1 MFLRYNTAVLTIS
14 VVSPPVDHTQLH
26 FLRLPAV
33 VVNDFTLSLSSLTS
47 SPSSPS
53 RRPGRLRL
61 HLRLVVLV
69 VFAFISVS
77 SSWSSSPSSPSR
89 RLGRLRLHLRLVV
102 SSSSPSSP
110 SLSTPSPRR
119 RLFLH
124 PSRRE
129 FTVDRRSGIVLF
141 CIVMFKLTR
150 WLPPRLRPI
159 FFVACRD
166 RPQWPSPQGALGNAP
181 VGTSLCRCRG
191 GFLRVCIPCN
201 GFRHRVSPDLSSD
214 KSHLVR
220 DP

>member
-1 MFLRYNTAVLTIS
+1 MFVRYNTAVLTIS

-33 VVNDFTLSLSSLTS
+33 VVNDFTSSLSSLTS
-47 SPSSPS
+47 SPSSLS
-53 RRPGRLRL
+53 RRLGRL

-89 RLGRLRLHLRLVV
+89 RFGRLRLHLRLSV
-102 SSSSPSSP
+102 SSSSL
-110 SLSTPSPRR
+110 SLFTPLPRR
-119 RLFLH
+119 WLLLRL
-124 PSRRE
+124 SRRE
-129 FTVDRRSGIVLF
+129 FIVDRRSGTVLF

-181 VGTSLCRCRG
+181 VGTSLCRCGG

-201 GFRHRVSPDLSSD
+201 GFRRRVNPDLSSD